1 MTWKIVTATLNETG
15 FWNFLVPGVQNQTF
29 PFTGQSYAQVTF
41 GWTWMPNR
49 PMGVSIDLR
58 PCITTSFDSTQVLA
72 PASATL
78 ALDGSRVTVTGG
90 LIIDKQFFT
99 ASGRFT
105 VSAANLTTGI
115 TTFSR
120 NYTISNLPVSGLTST
135 IFRTELLLDVVVL
148 PYHLSVDLNVQAN
161 GGNGSTGVELTR
173 ELDIDGNGVVNIVDL
188 VRVAIPFSST
198 VGSPNYDP
206 RADVN
211 GDGVINIIDL
221 TRVALYFHAPAF
233 S

>member
-1 MTWKIVTATLNETG
+1 M
-15 FWNFLVPGVQNQTF
+15 
-29 PFTGQSYAQVTF
+29 
-41 GWTWMPNR
+41 
-49 PMGVSIDLR
+49 
-58 PCITTSFDSTQVLA
+58 
-72 PASATL
+72 
-78 ALDGSRVTVTGG
+78 DGSRVTVTGG
-90 LIIDKQFFT
+90 LIIDKQSFT

-135 IFRTELLLDVVVL
+135 IFRTELLLDVAVL
-148 PYHLSVDLNVQAN
+148 PYHLSVDLNEQTD
-161 GGNGSTGVELTR
+161 GGIGSTRVELTR
-173 ELDIDGNGVVNIVDL
+173 ELDIDRNGVVNIVDL
-188 VRVAIPFSST
+188 VRVAISFSST

-221 TRVALYFHAPAF
+221 SRVAFYFTTPAF

>member
-1 MTWKIVTATLNETG
+1 TTTTGRRPQRPRPTPNFSTPRGEIDFRVSGDPSKCNAGATGLASFFTSLNMTWKIVTATLNETG

-58 PCITTSFDSTQVLA
+58 PCITTGFDSTQVLA

-90 LIIDKQFFT
+90 LIIDKQSFT

-135 IFRTELLLDVVVL
+135 IFRTELLLDVAVL
-148 PYHLSVDLNVQAN
+148 PYHLSVDLNVQTD
-161 GGNGSTGVELTR
+161 GGIGSTRVELTR
-173 ELDIDGNGVVNIVDL
+173 ELDIC
-188 VRVAIPFSST
+188 
-198 VGSPNYDP
+198 PN
-206 RADVN
+206 RSVK
-211 GDGVINIIDL
+211 
-221 TRVALYFHAPAF
+221 
-233 S
+233 